1 VDLDGDNDLDI
12 VVGTLNDN
20 SLSWYENDGSQSFTK
35 NSIGTG
41 FASNLPIV
49 IDLDEDGDLD
59 MVMRTFE
66 GGEKLRWFENN
77 GSESFTQNLIDN
89 SNGGGLKVIDLDEDG
104 DYDVETADGNNG
116 SC

>member
-1 VDLDGDNDLDI
+1 M
-12 VVGTLNDN
+12 
-20 SLSWYENDGSQSFTK
+20 
-35 NSIGTG
+35 
-41 FASNLPIV
+41 

-104 DYDVETADGNNG
+104 DYDVVSADGNNG
-116 SC
+116 HVNWFANNGSESFTKNTIYKS